1 MKLNYE
7 IKNLIKPINKNT
19 KVSFIELSGYNIIF
33 LVIPDDN
40 DFQMIIINKTK
51 IPIEINDLEIQNS
64 KLIIYYNCDGILN
77 LNHVVV
83 SSKILYYNND
93 HLVIDFMS
101 DIKNETYYEPELQ
114 YLLTKFESK
123 KIVDLLLYSDMEI
136 RELFKNNN
144 ISKIIME
151 NPIYY
156 EEDQFSED
164 LFENSFSDDSE

>member
-156 EEDQFSED
+156 EEDQFSKD
-164 LFENSFSDDSE
+164 LFENSFSDDFE